1 MAVSRSVLVPSPWTG
16 ALRVAAFRLT
26 RLLTLLAAA
35 ASFAS
40 PAPARAQ
47 GGSADAPDVRL
58 GRDVVPTFQRVQLRL
73 DPDKRSYSGSV
84 HVELKV
90 ASASDTIRFHAEGQK
105 LARVTLRQGGDSVS
119 VTRTT
124 GDHGLQTLV
133 AARRLTAGTA
143 TLDIEFT
150 HFYGTRAVGLY
161 KANRGGRG
169 YLFTQFE
176 SDDAREA
183 FPCWDEPCFKF
194 PYQVVLEVPS
204 AQEALSNTPIES
216 SVPRDGWKTVTF
228 KRTPPLPSYLLAIAV
243 GPFEYS
249 PVTGTKIPTRIVT
262 CQGQKQLAGITAL
275 ATPKI
280 LAGLEHWFGIPYPYE
295 KLDLIA
301 VPEFAYG
308 AMENAG
314 LITFR
319 DDVLLLDPAS
329 ASSAQRR
336 SNANVICHELAHMW
350 FGDLVTMAW
359 WDDLWLNESFA
370 DWMAAKVTDQVY
382 PQYRQGLND
391 LQRIQ
396 SVKSGDL
403 QPSTTA
409 IRDRTTSAS
418 AGLTNVGLVYSKGNA
433 VLSMFERYL
442 GPETFQK
449 GVQAYLKK
457 HAWGNA
463 TAADLWQA
471 LDRAS
476 GTDVSAAMTTFL
488 DQPGV
493 PYVRVVP
500 APGGVR
506 LTQSRATPYG
516 VAQPPLRWDVPM
528 TLQWSDGKTVR
539 SQRVL
544 LKDESMVVKLPAAPA
559 WVMPNGGGHG
569 YYSWSVPEDWMTA
582 LGENAAKLLVPDERV
597 ALLGNLSMLM
607 TQGEVRGDTYLQALS
622 HFGSDPEPQVV
633 SSTMEAMTGVRGA
646 FVPDSL
652 ANLFAVYVRR
662 TLSPALERVG
672 YDRRPGE
679 DETVST
685 MRGELLRWLA
695 NRGQDEKVLA
705 FAQEAAKRY
714 LADSTSVDPGIA
726 DAVVSLAA
734 KKGDAAL
741 FAEYQRRLE
750 ATDVP
755 AIRRRFLSALG
766 AFEDTALT
774 SKALDYALSDRVRP
788 TETFVILMGMGQRNE
803 ATAALLFQWMM
814 ANYDRIATRIPPPA
828 LRFLPMMASGCSAER
843 LKAATAFFGDP
854 KHEAPGMDKTLER
867 VGDGVHTC
875 LSLREREG
883 EHVNSYMRGFAIN

>member
-1 MAVSRSVLVPSPWTG
+1 MSAR
-16 ALRVAAFRLT
+16 AAA
-26 RLLTLLAAA
+26 LLAACLVL
-35 ASFAS
+35 ASF
-40 PAPARAQ
+40 PPARAEE
-47 GGSADAPDVRL
+47 AAKEPVDIRL
-58 GRDVVPTFQRVQLRL
+58 GRDVVPTFQRLRLRL
-73 DPDKRSYSGSV
+73 DPDKRSYSGLV
-84 HVELKV
+84 HVELRV
-90 ASASDTIRFHAEGQK
+90 TNATDTIRFHAEGQK
-105 LARVTLRQGGDSVS
+105 LVHVTLRQGADSIE
-119 VTRTT
+119 VTRVS
-124 GDHGLQTLV
+124 GAHGLQTLA
-133 AARRLTAGTA
+133 AARRLAAGTA
-143 TLDIEFT
+143 TLDVEFT
-150 HFYGTRAVGLY
+150 HLYGTRAVGLY
-161 KANRGGRG
+161 RANRENRG

-183 FPCWDEPCFKF
+183 FPCWDEPGFKF
-194 PYQVVLEVPS
+194 PWQVVLEVPS
-204 AQEALSNTPIES
+204 AQEALANTPVEGS
-216 SVPRDGWKTVTF
+216 TEKDGWKTVTF
-228 KRTPPLPSYLLAIAV
+228 KRTPPLPSYLLAFAV
-243 GPFEYS
+243 GPFEYT
-249 PVTGTKIPTRIVT
+249 PVPGTKVPTRIVT
-262 CQGQKQLAGITAL
+262 CQGQKQLTGTTVQS
-275 ATPKI
+275 TPKI
-280 LAGLEHWFGIPYPYE
+280 LAGLERWFGSPYPFE
-295 KLDLIA
+295 KLDLLA

-319 DDVLLLDPAS
+319 DDVLLLDAATAS
-329 ASSAQRR
+329 TSQRR

-382 PQYRQGLND
+382 PQFRQGLND

-396 SVKSGDL
+396 TVKEGDA
-403 QPSTTA
+403 QPSTRA
-409 IRDRTTSAS
+409 IRDNTTSAS

-471 LDRAS
+471 LDQAS
-476 GTDVSAAMTTFL
+476 GTNVSAAMTTFL
-488 DQPGV
+488 DQPGL

-506 LTQSRATPYG
+506 LTQSRATPWG
-516 VAQPPLRWDVPM
+516 VTQPAMRWDVPM

-544 LKDESMVVKLPAAPA
+544 LKDESAVVKLPATPT

-569 YYSWSVPEDWMTA
+569 YYSWSVPEEWMTA
-582 LGENAAKLLVPDERV
+582 LAENAAKLLSPDERV
-597 ALLGNLSMLM
+597 ALLGNLSLLM
-607 TQGEVRGDTYLQALS
+607 RQGDVRGDTFLQALS

-633 SSTMEAMTGVRGA
+633 SSTMEQLSGVRGP

-652 ANLFAVYVRR
+652 AGVFAVYVRR

-672 YDRRPGE
+672 YERKPGE

-695 NRGQDEKVLA
+695 NRGQDEKVMA

-714 LADSTSVDPGIA
+714 LADSSSVDPGIA

-734 KKGDAAL
+734 KHGDANL

-750 ATDVP
+750 ATEVP
-755 AIRRRFLSALG
+755 AIRRRFLGALG
-766 AFEDTALT
+766 AFEDPALEA
-774 SKALDYALSDRVRP
+774 KARDYALSDKVRP
-788 TETFVILMGMGQRNE
+788 TELFLILQSMGMRNE
-803 ATAALLFQWMM
+803 ATVARMYEWMTSH
-814 ANYDRIATRIPPPA
+814 YDQIVTRIPPPA
-828 LRFLPMMASGCSAER
+828 LRFLPLMANGCNEER

-854 KHEAPGMDKTLER
+854 GRAAPGMEKTLER
-867 VGDGVHTC
+867 VGDNVHTC

>member
-1 MAVSRSVLVPSPWTG
+1 MSVFAPRIP
-16 ALRVAAFRLT
+16 ARVLA
-26 RLLTLLAAA
+26 LLAATLA
-35 ASFAS
+35 VFAPLS
-40 PAPARAQ
+40 PVHAQ
-47 GGSADAPDVRL
+47 EGKETPDVRL
-58 GRDVVPTFQRVQLRL
+58 GRDAVPSFQSLRLRL

-90 ASASDTIRFHAEGQK
+90 VNATDTIRFHAEGQR
-105 LARVTLRQGGDSVS
+105 LTRVTLRQGGDSVV
-119 VTRTT
+119 VTRTA
-124 GDHGLQTLV
+124 GDHGLQTLG
-133 AARRLTAGTA
+133 AARKLDTGTA

-150 HFYGTRAVGLY
+150 HLYGTRAVGLY
-161 KANRGGRG
+161 KAIQDNRG

-183 FPCWDEPCFKF
+183 FPCWDEPGFKF
-194 PYQVVLEVPS
+194 PYQVVLEVPA

-216 SVPRDGWKTVTF
+216 SVPNEGWKTVTF

-249 PVTGTKIPTRIVT
+249 PVAGTKIPTRIVT
-262 CQGQKQLAGITAL
+262 CQGRKQLAGITVQT
-275 ATPKI
+275 TPKI
-280 LAGLEHWFGIPYPYE
+280 LAGLERWFGSPYPYE

-329 ASSAQRR
+329 ASTAQRR
-336 SNANVICHELAHMW
+336 SNASVICHELAHMW

-391 LQRIQ
+391 LQRQ
-396 SVKSGDL
+396 QGVKSGDM

-409 IRDRTTSAS
+409 IRDKTTSAS

-463 TAADLWQA
+463 TAADLWQS
-471 LDRAS
+471 LDQVS
-476 GTDVSAAMTTFL
+476 GTNVSAAMTTFL

-506 LTQSRATPYG
+506 LTQSRATPWG
-516 VAQPPLRWDVPM
+516 VSQPPLRWDVPL

-544 LKDESMVVKLPAAPA
+544 LKDESMVVKLPGTPA

-569 YYSWSVPEDWMTA
+569 YYSWSVPEGWMTA
-582 LGENAAKLLVPDERV
+582 LAENAARLLSPDERV
-597 ALLGNLSMLM
+597 AFLGDLSMLM
-607 TQGEVRGDTYLQALS
+607 TQGEVRGDTYLQSLS

-633 SSTMEAMTGVRGA
+633 TSTIEALTGVRAA

-652 ANLFAVYVRR
+652 ESLFATYVRR

-672 YDRRPGE
+672 YDRKPGE

-685 MRGELLRWLA
+685 MRGDLLRWLA
-695 NRGQDEKVLA
+695 NRGHDGKVLA
-705 FAQEAAKRY
+705 FAQDAAKRY

-750 ATDVP
+750 TTEVP
-755 AIRRRFLSALG
+755 AIRRRFLGALG

-774 SKALDYALSDRVRP
+774 TRALDYSLSDKVRP
-788 TETFVILMGMGQRNE
+788 TETFEILRGMGQRNE
-803 ATAALLFQWMM
+803 ATQARTFQWMM
-814 ANYDRIATRIPPPA
+814 ANYDRLAARVPPPA
-828 LRFLPMMASGCSAER
+828 LRFMPMFASGCNAER
-843 LKAATAFFGDP
+843 LAAATAFFGDP
-854 KHEAPGMDKTLER
+854 KREAPGMDKTLER
-867 VGDGVHTC
+867 VGDNVHTC